1 MAIIILPMHQ
11 EDIKI
16 VAKIHAEQFPR
27 QQHSE
32 KWVRCNFAAF
42 PRIRIFVARDEKDKV
57 IGYVQWIH
65 KSGFRKESVI
75 EIEQIAVTQMQQGK
89 GIGSKLIKES
99 LASIKNS
106 LSDNGSLLKSII
118 ISTRTDNKAQKL
130 YKQIL
135 NAEEVATIK
144 DLYSDDEVILR
155 ATIL

>member
-1 MAIIILPMHQ
+1 MHQ

-27 QQHSE
+27 QQQSE

-75 EIEQIAVTQMQQGK
+75 ELEQIAVTQMQQGK
-89 GIGSKLIKES
+89 GIGSKLINES
-99 LASIKNS
+99 LATIKNS
-106 LSDNGSLLKSII
+106 LSDNGSILKSII
-118 ISTRTDNKAQKL
+118 ISTRTDNNAQSL
-130 YKQIL
+130 YKKVL
-135 NAEEVATIK
+135 NAEEVATIR
-144 DLYSDDEVILR
+144 DLYSYDEVILR
-155 ATIL
+155 ATVL